1 MAYQSTQD
9 LKRRWPKV
17 AEETK
22 EQSVATEET
31 EQASTQ
37 NKQEVAEKTFTQAE
51 VDDIVQKRLSK
62 AEKSFEKKIQERIDE
77 AEKLRKMNA
86 EQKAEYESKKQAN
99 RIAELE
105 AQINR
110 NGLEKEASKMLSE
123 AGIIASDEI
132 LAFVV
137 KDDAE
142 STQETISNFTALV
155 NDIADKKVSEML
167 KGKTPK
173 KVEQSTAGVIT
184 KEQFDR
190 MGYKDRNELLQSN
203 PKLYAQ
209 LKG

>member
-1 MAYQSTQD
+1 M
-9 LKRRWPKV
+9 

-31 EQASTQ
+31 EKASTQ

-86 EQKAEYESKKQAN
+86 EQKAEYESKKQAS

>member
-1 MAYQSTQD
+1 M
-9 LKRRWPKV
+9 

-37 NKQEVAEKTFTQAE
+37 KKQEVTEKTFTQAE

-86 EQKAEYESKKQAN
+86 EQKAEYESKKQAS

-184 KEQFDR
+184 KEQFER

>member
-1 MAYQSTQD
+1 
-9 LKRRWPKV
+9 V

-86 EQKAEYESKKQAN
+86 EQKAEYESKKQAS